1 MAGTAIVPAS
11 PALIPSSTTG
21 PADGELANAASVNG
35 AFLDVMTGV
44 LGVRIGTYG
53 RVANAHCRSINGTV
67 IIVDALGSVLLTT
80 GGGTS
85 WLSLLNTT
93 QQSVTAATAFGGVL
107 AINTRYYLYAYNNAG
122 AVDFIVTIT
131 APNASRTYE
140 NGNTDR
146 AFITTFVTDGA
157 GIIIPYVQTDR
168 EVRYANPYQGPS
180 TATNTGGGVWT
191 DVNLNA
197 TVPMVPSWAQS
208 VTLLVDLV
216 NSDTTAGGDL
226 YELRPKGITAT
237 GNYNLKAI
245 QFYCGLVT
253 GFSKYVL
260 TQVQMVTNESQT
272 VQYEWIT
279 GGAGRAGALSV
290 VGWSY

>member
-1 MAGTAIVPAS
+1 MAGTAIIPAS

-80 GGGTS
+80 GGATS

-140 NGNTDR
+140 HGNTDR
-146 AFITTFVTDGA
+146 APA
-157 GIIIPYVQTDR
+157 WAR
-168 EVRYANPYQGPS
+168 EVAS
-180 TATNTGGGVWT
+180 
-191 DVNLNA
+191 
-197 TVPMVPSWAQS
+197 
-208 VTLLVDLV
+208 
-216 NSDTTAGGDL
+216 
-226 YELRPKGITAT
+226 
-237 GNYNLKAI
+237 
-245 QFYCGLVT
+245 
-253 GFSKYVL
+253 
-260 TQVQMVTNESQT
+260 
-272 VQYEWIT
+272 
-279 GGAGRAGALSV
+279 
-290 VGWSY
+290 